1 MLQDNKEDAHILIL
15 SDEAQSSS
23 LFEIKIP
30 ININKTLELNTITR
44 CSKAIALGS
53 LCYVNCDKTFYKMEH
68 EFDGEKIQTYLFD
81 GSGMT
86 NDEKV
91 QEYANQVV
99 NTLDE
104 IEEKYPYINFDL
116 GVAIIVWDS
125 DFKVNFFYS

>member
-1 MLQDNKEDAHILIL
+1 MVTHFLPAKWNMRLMG
-15 SDEAQSSS
+15 
-23 LFEIKIP
+23 
-30 ININKTLELNTITR
+30 T
-44 CSKAIALGS
+44 
-53 LCYVNCDKTFYKMEH
+53 
-68 EFDGEKIQTYLFD
+68 IQTYLFD